1 MGANFPKN
9 NINMN
14 LKTRLS
20 IISKKQV
27 TFEDNVQDSDKK
39 RIQKNSFKMDV
50 NQNLRD
56 STNNQSETNLK

>member
-20 IISKKQV
+20 ITSKKQI

-39 RIQKNSFKMDV
+39 RIQKNSFKIDV

>member
-1 MGANFPKN
+1 LGANFPKN

-20 IISKKQV
+20 ITSKKQV

-39 RIQKNSFKMDV
+39 RIQKNSFKIDV

>member
-20 IISKKQV
+20 IASKKQV

-39 RIQKNSFKMDV
+39 RIQRNSFKMDV

>member
-20 IISKKQV
+20 ITSKKQV

-39 RIQKNSFKMDV
+39 RIQKNSFKIDV

>member
-1 MGANFPKN
+1 
-9 NINMN
+9 MN

>member
-1 MGANFPKN
+1 MCANFSKN